1 MNMSANKI
9 FVIRLLVVIT
19 GFLLAFSCHTK
30 MLAQSPYELQWPK
43 ERIIFGTG
51 LAAGIAGGVLVIE
64 VEPLTVEEINL
75 LSRDDV
81 NQFDRPAVYN
91 YSESADVISDVV
103 RNICIMLP
111 ATLLFSK
118 KIRND
123 FRTFGAMYLQNL
135 IFASALPMISKG
147 IFKRT
152 RPFVYNE
159 NAPLGKK
166 VKTQA
171 RLGFFSGHT
180 TNAFAGA
187 VFFATTYNDYFPDSA
202 LKPFVWGGSF
212 LLASIVGY
220 SRIEAGKHFR
230 SDVLAGAVVGSA
242 IGYFIPRLHRRK
254 QDSGLS
260 VSPVYKDRQLQVVL
274 NYSF

>member
-1 MNMSANKI
+1 
-9 FVIRLLVVIT
+9 
-19 GFLLAFSCHTK
+19 
-30 MLAQSPYELQWPK
+30 
-43 ERIIFGTG
+43 
-51 LAAGIAGGVLVIE
+51 
-64 VEPLTVEEINL
+64 
-75 LSRDDV
+75 
-81 NQFDRPAVYN
+81 
-91 YSESADVISDVV
+91 
-103 RNICIMLP
+103 
-111 ATLLFSK
+111 
-118 KIRND
+118 
-123 FRTFGAMYLQNL
+123 
-135 IFASALPMISKG
+135 MISKG
-147 IFKRT
+147 VFKRT

-159 NAPLGKK
+159 NAPLEKK
-166 VKTQA
+166 VKTKA
-171 RLGFFSGHT
+171 RLAFFSGHT

-187 VFFATTYNDYFPDSA
+187 IFFATTYNDYLPDSV